1 MSASTVLAHDPRLAQ
16 HLGYAVGQPPL
27 MPAPIGD
34 TQPQPGDIGE
44 LCLQFAAVC
53 ESAVDSLEISSA
65 LEFEGWS
72 DDAVRKRYGLPDVFA
87 LADELYQ
94 RVRRQPAEPE
104 ELPDPWPASTLRP
117 VLHGLLYGLPTIW
130 FPAAAG
136 LLAGPSV
143 LSALSAGLLAS
154 WALSQG
160 LAYLGYLRRGQ
171 ADEAQAARLLRAG
184 LAVGTAG
191 VVLTLAVAYLVLPV
205 RVPALIFCAG
215 LGMYMLGGSVL
226 MVLGGERLLLAAAS
240 PGVLGAAV
248 FLAVGK
254 PPPLEPVAWGMLAAT
269 PLLALILATAR
280 TTLGAGFGRGP
291 GRQSR
296 AGTAAGPLLTA
307 AELRGALPSA
317 SFGLVAAGLLVFP
330 VTQVHGGAAT
340 GALYVSLPLALS
352 MGGAEW
358 ALVEFRRRTQRQLR
372 STRLLAAFAARARAA
387 LLTALL
393 QYLAC
398 AVVLTVAVTAV
409 AGLTGLMHLQVA
421 ALPQI
426 AAYLVLGGAMF
437 VALLLQ
443 AFGSGIVPP
452 AACAVALAAEI
463 ACRRWG
469 VTGQLVIITA
479 LLIALTGYAATVLG
493 SAIRHL
499 C

>member
-16 HLGYAVGQPPL
+16 HLGYAAGHPPL
-27 MPAPIGD
+27 AAPTGD
-34 TQPQPGDIGE
+34 TQPGDIGE
-44 LCLQFAAVC
+44 LCAQFAAVC
-53 ESAVDSLEISSA
+53 ESAVDALEISSA
-65 LEFEGWS
+65 LEFEGWG

-87 LADELYQ
+87 LAEALYV
-94 RVRRQPAEPE
+94 RVRRQPAEPDA
-104 ELPDPWPASTLRP
+104 LPDPWPASTLRP

-130 FPAAAG
+130 FPAGAG
-136 LLAGPSV
+136 LLAGPGV
-143 LSALSAGLLAS
+143 LSALIAGLLTS

-160 LAYLGYLRRGQ
+160 LAYLGYLRLGQ

-184 LAVGTAG
+184 LGAGVAG
-191 VVLTLAVAYLVLPV
+191 VVLTLTVAYVVLPV
-205 RVPALIFCAG
+205 RLPALIFCAG
-215 LGMYMLGGSVL
+215 LGVYMLGGSVL
-226 MVLGGERLLLAAAS
+226 MVLGGERLLLTAAA

-248 FLAVGK
+248 FLALSR
-254 PPPLEPVAWGMLAAT
+254 PPGLEPVAWGALAAT
-269 PLLALILATAR
+269 PLLALALAMAR
-280 TTLGAGFGRGP
+280 TTLGAGLGRGP
-291 GRQSR
+291 GRQAR
-296 AGTAAGPLLTA
+296 AGAAAGGQLLVA
-307 AELRGALPSA
+307 GELRGALPSA

-330 VTQVHGGAAT
+330 VTQAHGGATA

-372 STRLLAAFAARARAA
+372 STRQLAVFATRARAA
-387 LLTALL
+387 LLIAVL

-398 AVVLTVAVTAV
+398 ATILTAAVTAV
-409 AGLTGLMHLQVA
+409 AGETGLVRPQAA

-426 AAYLVLGGAMF
+426 AAYLALGGAMF

-463 ACRRWG
+463 ACRGWG
-469 VTGQLVIITA
+469 VPAQLVITTA
-479 LLIALTGYAATVLG
+479 LLIALTGYSAAVLG
-493 SAIRHL
+493 SAIRHT